1 MQLSS
6 RDNKFN
12 ASGQDSVQYGLLF
25 ESELMVWMVVG
36 QEESEREGS
45 FISYYILC
53 EVLNDIKLWNIVVE
67 LWNNARMIMKVRTL
81 LEFNISMLVFFSLS
95 NSRSNSLPSSVLMG
109 QVRSDRRNECGFRNF
124 DWCMILA
131 CIIIEAD
138 WCTHLNVY
146 WFVMNAETD

>member
-12 ASGQDSVQYGLLF
+12 ASGQDGVQYGLLF

-36 QEESEREGS
+36 QEESEREGF

-67 LWNNARMIMKVRTL
+67 L
-81 LEFNISMLVFFSLS
+81 
-95 NSRSNSLPSSVLMG
+95 
-109 QVRSDRRNECGFRNF
+109 
-124 DWCMILA
+124 
-131 CIIIEAD
+131 
-138 WCTHLNVY
+138 
-146 WFVMNAETD
+146 